1 MFSKFTSFRR
11 IGLFKFVWNCNAL
24 SVMFVSRNKSRI
36 VRVCGKKCYFNFF
49 FFEFFSQGCV
59 DRRFFF
65 FKAKF
70 QVCKNGVQSLC
81 QSKFFKFVKLYKGR
95 SNSKPSFIR
104 VKLCNIQVV
113 FKCVNFI
120 KHGIFNLVKFVA
132 VTQGFVKFARETN

>member
-1 MFSKFTSFRR
+1 MEK
-11 IGLFKFVWNCNAL
+11 
-24 SVMFVSRNKSRI
+24 SVISI
-36 VRVCGKKCYFNFF
+36 FF
-49 FFEFFSQGCV
+49 FLSFLVRGVWTE
-59 DRRFFF
+59 DFFF

-120 KHGIFNLVKFVA
+120 KHGIFNLVKFVV